1 MVGVVE
7 MKYTCTKVKLN
18 ILCLGVAIVYW
29 VGNNRISSEDTFV
42 VNPIISIVIYPI
54 LCYSLT
60 FFLSLIFFK
69 YSFGGM
75 VKTQSSKIATI
86 ISAIL
91 FVNCVW
97 MIIIVLLYITR
108 IFMKNG
114 AVYTFFKFSY
124 VFLKTE
130 IYRHIVSILGA
141 VDAFYVA
148 IEFNHR
154 RE

>member
-1 MVGVVE
+1 
-7 MKYTCTKVKLN
+7 
-18 ILCLGVAIVYW
+18 
-29 VGNNRISSEDTFV
+29 
-42 VNPIISIVIYPI
+42 
-54 LCYSLT
+54 
-60 FFLSLIFFK
+60 
-69 YSFGGM
+69 
-75 VKTQSSKIATI
+75 
-86 ISAIL
+86 
-91 FVNCVW
+91 
-97 MIIIVLLYITR
+97 
-108 IFMKNG
+108 MKNG